1 LKANLRHPQAKVRAK
16 DQDTQQTWTMN
27 APEPTQRA
35 QTREIGPPMNIQ
47 ATAEMLGCS
56 TWTVR
61 QRLIPRGLPYFQINP
76 RGKMIFYRDQVV
88 GWLQKQHKRPTY

>member
-1 LKANLRHPQAKVRAK
+1 MKHSCRHHPAEARSRGQGEPQTSK
-16 DQDTQQTWTMN
+16 TN
-27 APEPTQRA
+27 ASEPTQRA
-35 QTREIGPPMNIQ
+35 PTPEIGPPMNIQ

-61 QRLIPRGLPYFQINP
+61 QRLIQRGLPYFQINP

-88 GWLQKQHKRPTY
+88 RWVQRQHKRPTY

>member
-1 LKANLRHPQAKVRAK
+1 MKHNFRHSRRAE
-16 DQDTQQTWTMN
+16 
-27 APEPTQRA
+27 APERTQTAPTL
-35 QTREIGPPMNIQ
+35 EIGSPMNIK

-76 RGKMIFYRDQVV
+76 RGKIIFYRDQVIRWV
-88 GWLQKQHKRPTY
+88 PGQHKRPLY